1 MAGVISATGFIVQGN
16 GAAQVAFGTTAHA
29 GSSIQLTVCRQR
41 MFDLRRRRPA
51 EHSGAAMKSANVG
64 PLLQPGDGC
73 SQDGAYEATH
83 TIHREPHTVM
93 VRKGEIFPRCNQCSD
108 AVRFR
113 LVRSVGP
120 TPEDP
125 GPRIAKRKRAG
136 HGS

>member
-1 MAGVISATGFIVQGN
+1 M
-16 GAAQVAFGTTAHA
+16 
-29 GSSIQLTVCRQR
+29 
-41 MFDLRRRRPA
+41 
-51 EHSGAAMKSANVG
+51 ESANVG
-64 PLLQPGDGC
+64 PLLQPGDAC

-83 TIHREPHTVM
+83 AIHREPHTVM

-120 TPEDP
+120 NKAPEDP
-125 GPRIAKRKRAG
+125 RPRIAKRKRAG